1 MESHLGHFKACSAG
15 LGFLSCCAFVHTN
28 MLSSVLKTI
37 PVGDDD
43 EDDDDDLH
51 LKHPFP
57 LPCTSSLNSCFVV
70 FGRED

>member
-1 MESHLGHFKACSAG
+1 M
-15 LGFLSCCAFVHTN
+15 FV
-28 MLSSVLKTI
+28 KTI